1 MAEHLVDAALRVPDG
16 GRDAAYFIVSDRYV
30 VWDWADDRCRDGV
43 RALAALRPPE
53 GFLAVPPLAPTP
65 PGASID
71 TALRGKAG
79 FDGFHYL
86 FSGSRYVRFTTLP
99 AVTFDPAS
107 VSDASAW
114 QLPFPRVDAS
124 FNGALNRDDFCYF
137 FSGPNYVRYSWS
149 ADRPD
154 GDAKPIANMIGVPPA
169 FAGGF
174 DAGVDGGGSFADASY
189 MFREDR
195 YVRFDWVADAA
206 EPHANPDQ
214 SVQGNWVGLA
224 EMLAAAKATSIALTW
239 LDSAH
244 VQAAAYQ
251 DALDGA
257 GFPQP
262 IVAAA
267 LATHFHAGPLD
278 TATLAAVVANLAAI
292 QATLANEQA
301 IRYRTDPEA
310 VADGAVAIDA
320 AYTWPFPVT
329 PATRINVTGN
339 FLGRSEDNR
348 VLSLIHEA
356 WHANDDLSA
365 SATTHIPEWYV
376 TASAAAFFGMA
387 FQPDN
392 DAFSTRYDLMNTS
405 DALHNPAAYAAFA
418 RHLAFGVDSR
428 ALP

>member
-1 MAEHLVDAALRVPDG
+1 MAEHLIDAALRVPDG

-53 GFLAVPPLAPTP
+53 GFLAVPPLPPTP

-86 FSGSRYVRFTTLP
+86 FSGSRYVRFTTLL

-107 VSDASAW
+107 ISDASAW

-189 MFREDR
+189 MFRKDR
-195 YVRFDWVADAA
+195 YVRFDWVANAA
-206 EPHANPDQ
+206 EPHGNPDQ
-214 SVQGNWVGLA
+214 PVQGNWVGLA
-224 EMLAAAKATSIALTW
+224 EMLAATKATSIALTW
-239 LDSAH
+239 LESAH
-244 VQAAAYQ
+244 AQAAAYLA
-251 DALDGA
+251 ALNGT

-278 TATLAAVVANLAAI
+278 ATTLTPVVANLAAI
-292 QATLANEQA
+292 QATLANEQT
-301 IRYRTDPEA
+301 IRYRTDAEA
-310 VADGAVAIDA
+310 VVDGAIAIDA

-339 FLGRSEDNR
+339 FLRRSEDNR

-356 WHANDDLSA
+356 WHANDSSSA
-365 SATTHIPEWYV
+365 SAATHIPEWYV
-376 TASAAAFFGMA
+376 TAPAAALFGMA
-387 FQPDN
+387 FQADN
-392 DAFSTRYDLMNTS
+392 TAFAKRYDLMNTA

-418 RHLAFGVDSR
+418 RHLAFGADSR